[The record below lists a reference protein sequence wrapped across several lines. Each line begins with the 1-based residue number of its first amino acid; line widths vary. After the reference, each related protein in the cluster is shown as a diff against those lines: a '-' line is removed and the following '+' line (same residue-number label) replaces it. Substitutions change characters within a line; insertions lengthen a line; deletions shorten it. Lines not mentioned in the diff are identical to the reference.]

1 MNKNDIIAELQNN
14 ICTVTFTKVSGEQ
27 RVLKCT
33 LRDEI
38 VPVSTTTAA
47 RKRPIADDVVAA
59 YDVDNDGW
67 RSFKVDSVTNFVVS

>member
-38 VPVSTTTAA
+38 VPASTTTAA
-47 RKRPIADDVVAA
+47 RKHTIPDDVVAA
-59 YDVDNDGW
+59 YDIENDGLAFTLW
-67 RSFKVDSVTNFVVS
+67 

>member
-27 RVLKCT
+27 RVMKCT

-38 VPVSTTTAA
+38 VPVSTTTTA
-47 RKRPIADDVVAA
+47 RKRTIADDVVAA
-59 YDVDNDGW
+59 YDVENDGW
-67 RSFKVDSVTNFVVS
+67 RSFKVDSVTSFTVS